1 MLLPSAMGF
10 SPCPPVSVSGTGTY
24 GAIAAFPGMDSL
36 CFPTCVSVRV
46 TPSLPAAGFP
56 AARYGC
62 LHRFFLSRLT
72 SYPCVPAVLTI
83 CSTGISTCYPS
94 ATPPG
99 LALGPD
105 SPRAD
110 QLYPGNL
117 GHPARGIPTPVS
129 LLIPAFSLPGA
140 PPFLTVRLPCT
151 GDAPLPPILMYGS
164 RASAACF
171 SPGHFRRGTSR
182 PVSCYALFECMAAS
196 EPTSWL
202 SSESHILFHLTR
214 TLGP

>member
-1 MLLPSAMGF
+1 MLLPPALGF
-10 SPCPPVSVSGTGTY
+10 SPCPPVSVYGTGAY
-24 GAIAAFPGMDSL
+24 GAIAAFPGTGSACFATSVSL
-36 CFPTCVSVRV
+36 RV
-46 TPSLPAAGFP
+46 TPPLTGTVFP
-56 AARYGC
+56 VPRSGC
-62 LHRFFLSRLT
+62 LHRFFLSRPT
-72 SYPCVPAVLTI
+72 PCQCVPAVLAI

-129 LLIPAFSLPGA
+129 LLIPAFSLPGT
-140 PPFLTVRLPCT
+140 PPLLAVRLPCA
-151 GDAPLPPILMYGS
+151 GDAPLPPMASHGS

-171 SPGHFRRGTSR
+171 SPGHFRRRTPR

>member
-1 MLLPSAMGF
+1 MLLPSAWGF

-24 GAIAAFPGMDSL
+24 SAIAAFPGIDSL
-36 CFPTCVSVRV
+36 CFPTFISVRV
-46 TPSLPAAGFP
+46 TSSLPAAVFP
-56 AARYGC
+56 AARFGC
-62 LHRFFLSRLT
+62 LHRASLSRLT
-72 SYPCVPAVLTI
+72 TYPCVPAVLTV
-83 CSTGISTCYPS
+83 CSTGLSTCYPS
-94 ATPPG
+94 ATLPS

-117 GHPARGIPTPVS
+117 GHPAWRIPTSIS
-129 LLIPAFSLPGA
+129 LLIPAFSLPGT
-140 PPFLTVRLPCT
+140 PPLLSVRLLCT
-151 GDAPLPPILMYGS
+151 GDAPLPACNARPT
-164 RASAACF
+164 ASASCF
-171 SPGHFRRGTSR
+171 SPGHFRRRTPR

-214 TLGP
+214 TWGP

>member
-1 MLLPSAMGF
+1 MLLPSAWGF

-24 GAIAAFPGMDSL
+24 DAIAAFPGMYSL
-36 CFPTCVSVRV
+36 CFPTSVSVRLAF
-46 TPSLPAAGFP
+46 SLPAAGFP
-56 AARYGC
+56 AARFEC
-62 LHRFFLSRLT
+62 LHRFFPSRLT
-72 SYPCVPAVLTI
+72 AYSCVPAVLII

-129 LLIPAFSLPGA
+129 LLIPAFSLPGT
-140 PPFLTVRLPCT
+140 PPLLTVRLLCA
-151 GDAPLPPILMYGS
+151 GDAPLPPILLVRVPGFGGVFQP
-164 RASAACF
+164 RTFSAQDP
-171 SPGHFRRGTSR
+171 S
-182 PVSCYALFECMAAS
+182 AS
-196 EPTSWL
+196 EL
-202 SSESHILFHLTR
+202 LR
-214 TLGP
+214 TL